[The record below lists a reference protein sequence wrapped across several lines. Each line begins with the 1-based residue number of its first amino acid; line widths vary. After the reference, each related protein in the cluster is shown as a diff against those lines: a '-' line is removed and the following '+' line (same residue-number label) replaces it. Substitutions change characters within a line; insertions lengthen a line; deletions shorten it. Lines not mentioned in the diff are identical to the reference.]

1 MANWL
6 CEGTIMLFGSALYI
20 CCLRNWQ
27 PHTVMFLLIVSR
39 TLCPITVVQ
48 GHNKQLAC
56 IRSTYSLNMHLPAC
70 GLPRGVLMLANEGT
84 PQSPN
89 VPHPTPPCSHSG
101 RRDGCNQ
108 SEPPLPPS
116 VYPTHVWRMKINA
129 AVDGDQAALLWDPG
143 TVTEISTLQ
152 YLLTGLTNVESRYLP
167 SFITRLM
174 IMIGQ
179 IEQSGFKW
187 LLIIST

>member
-1 MANWL
+1 MWGNHHAVWL
-6 CEGTIMLFGSALYI
+6 GAVQMLPQELTAPYSHVFIDCFSHPL
-20 CCLRNWQ
+20 
-27 PHTVMFLLIVSR
+27 PHNS
-39 TLCPITVVQ
+39 CPRP
-48 GHNKQLAC
+48 NKQLAC

-152 YLLTGLTNVESRYLP
+152 YLLTGP
-167 SFITRLM
+167 D
-174 IMIGQ
+174 
-179 IEQSGFKW
+179 
-187 LLIIST
+187 

>member
-6 CEGTIMLFGSALYI
+6 CERTIMLFGSALYR

-108 SEPPLPPS
+108 SEPPLPHQSIPLM
-116 VYPTHVWRMKINA
+116 YGEWRLM
-129 AVDGDQAALLWDPG
+129 LLWMG
-143 TVTEISTLQ
+143 IRLLFYETLELWQ
-152 YLLTGLTNVESRYLP
+152 RYLP
-167 SFITRLM
+167 SSTSSRAWLM
-174 IMIGQ
+174 SNLVTYHHLLHGL
-179 IEQSGFKW
+179 W
-187 LLIIST
+187 LWLVR

>member
-6 CEGTIMLFGSALYI
+6 CEGTIMLFGLALYR

-48 GHNKQLAC
+48 GRNKQLAC
-56 IRSTYSLNMHLPAC
+56 IRSTYSLNMHLPAYD
-70 GLPRGVLMLANEGT
+70 LPRGGCWRMKAPLNRRMT
-84 PQSPN
+84 PIP
-89 VPHPTPPCSHSG
+89 PHRAVIRG

-116 VYPTHVWRMKINA
+116 VTIPPMENEDKCCCGWGSGCSFMSPWNCDRDIYPPVPPHGP
-129 AVDGDQAALLWDPG
+129 D
-143 TVTEISTLQ
+143 
-152 YLLTGLTNVESRYLP
+152 
-167 SFITRLM
+167 
-174 IMIGQ
+174 
-179 IEQSGFKW
+179 
-187 LLIIST
+187 